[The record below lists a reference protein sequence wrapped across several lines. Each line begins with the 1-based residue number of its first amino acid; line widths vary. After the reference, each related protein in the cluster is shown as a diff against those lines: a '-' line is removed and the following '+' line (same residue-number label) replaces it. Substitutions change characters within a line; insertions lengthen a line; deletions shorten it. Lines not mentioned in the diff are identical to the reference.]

1 MKDLK
6 VKLTY
11 WVEFINN
18 NGIQSKSFK
27 EILPLDGLIAMGT
40 QLQTMMIDHTIE
52 SISED
57 AIAILG
63 SGINVSLSEQS
74 DEEDY
79 SEITEDLFE
88 PRLKQI
94 SKMLGD

>member
-18 NGIQSKSFK
+18 NGIQSKSFE

-52 SISED
+52 SISEN

-63 SGINVSLSEQS
+63 SGINVSLSEQY

>member
-18 NGIQSKSFK
+18 NGIQSKSFE

>member
-18 NGIQSKSFK
+18 NGIQSESFE

-52 SISED
+52 SISEN

-63 SGINVSLSEQS
+63 SGINVSLNEQS

>member
-6 VKLTY
+6 VKLSY
-11 WVEFINN
+11 WVEFING
-18 NGIQSKSFK
+18 NGIQSESFE

-63 SGINVSLSEQS
+63 SGINVSLSERN

-79 SEITEDLFE
+79 SEITENLFE

>member
-6 VKLTY
+6 VKLSY
-11 WVEFINN
+11 WVEFIND
-18 NGIQSKSFK
+18 NGIQSESFE

>member
-6 VKLTY
+6 VKLSY
-11 WVEFINN
+11 WVEFINGN
-18 NGIQSKSFK
+18 SIQSKSFE

-52 SISED
+52 SISEN

-74 DEEDY
+74 DEENY